1 MSKLKTEKVLNPS
14 STVETMTFNTNGS
27 ALLAGTVS
35 NTERAIGASSFDL
48 STGNFWTVGN
58 IAIPNPT
65 NAVAGTSG
73 LIRATAAPVSF
84 AGNFKFPGG
93 AAYTAPT
100 AFPAIIPFFVQ
111 DSTTILLGNWT
122 EGIA

>member
-1 MSKLKTEKVLNPS
+1 MSKLKTEKVFNPS
-14 STVETMTFNTNGS
+14 STVETLTLNSNGS
-27 ALLAGTVS
+27 AAVAGTVS
-35 NTERAIGASSFDL
+35 ATERTITASAFDL

-58 IAIPNPT
+58 IAVPNPT
-65 NAVAGTSG
+65 NAVAGTGG